1 MVGFFAPL
9 EAELILKIPLSPT
22 NVEDK
27 LIWPH
32 VPNGMYVVK
41 LGYRFL
47 VQEKTGPQP
56 SHQVQADSPN
66 IWHRIWGLSMPN
78 KVKNFLWRACKE
90 LPVKT
95 NLTRRK
101 VLAED
106 ICCHCNLKAEG
117 RFHALWDCAALSAIW
132 EADT

>member
-9 EAELILKIPLSPT
+9 DADLIQKIPLSPT
-22 NVEDK
+22 NVKEK
-27 LIWPH
+27 FIWPH
-32 VPNGMYVVK
+32 VSNGVYTVK
-41 LGYRFL
+41 SGYRFL

-66 IWHRIWGLSMPN
+66 IWRRIWGLLVPN

-90 LPVKT
+90 ALPVKT
-95 NLTRRK
+95 NLMRQK

-106 ICCHCNLKAEG
+106 ICCHCNLRAEDG
-117 RFHALWDCAALSAIW
+117 FLAL
-132 EADT
+132 

>member
-22 NVEDK
+22 NVENK

-66 IWHRIWGLSMPN
+66 IWRQIWGLSVPN

-90 LPVKT
+90 ALPVKT
-95 NLTRRK
+95 NLMRQK

-106 ICCHCNLKAEG
+106 ICCHCNLRAEDG
-117 RFHALWDCAALSAIW
+117 FHAL
-132 EADT
+132 